1 MFGALKI
8 LGRSPIQEASRYAAK
23 RAAWDADP
31 AALAEQRRKWREAFR
46 RRMGLPA
53 DGLPNA
59 EFRAGQKAA
68 RDAKAA
74 ERAAEKIESDAAREV
89 DRLTRP
95 TPRERNR
102 AWRTANPARA
112 RGLVRSWKLAHPDE
126 VRAAKCGRHIAKR
139 AATIEILS
147 KAQRGRCAICHC
159 RLGDEV
165 HIDHIMPKALGGSNR
180 RSNLQLTCA
189 PCNMAKGPRHPLDH
203 ARSLGLLL

>member
-1 MFGALKI
+1 MLTLRLWQNSGESGERLSAGVWVFLLTVCPTQSFGRPRRLPGM
-8 LGRSPIQEASRYAAK
+8 LRRLSG
-23 RAAWDADP
+23 
-31 AALAEQRRKWREAFR
+31 QRR
-46 RRMGLPA
+46 
-53 DGLPNA
+53 
-59 EFRAGQKAA
+59 
-68 RDAKAA
+68 
-74 ERAAEKIESDAAREV
+74 
-89 DRLTRP
+89 RLSA

-126 VRAAKCGRHIAKR
+126 VRAAKRGRHIAKR